1 MIVILQPVTPP
12 FSNIMRVVIVV
23 AILIVPS
30 FSSAGRSKPLQASI
44 TPCLSILE
52 DLGSGVVDLLKRN
65 SDYIH
70 KMIKIFTGDESSS
83 NGYSHGDF
91 QSFDEC
97 KNWWNEMRY
106 CGKIKN
112 S

>member
-1 MIVILQPVTPP
+1 
-12 FSNIMRVVIVV
+12 
-23 AILIVPS
+23 
-30 FSSAGRSKPLQASI
+30 
-44 TPCLSILE
+44 
-52 DLGSGVVDLLKRN
+52 
-65 SDYIH
+65 
-70 KMIKIFTGDESSS
+70 MIKIFTGDESSS

-112 S
+112 F